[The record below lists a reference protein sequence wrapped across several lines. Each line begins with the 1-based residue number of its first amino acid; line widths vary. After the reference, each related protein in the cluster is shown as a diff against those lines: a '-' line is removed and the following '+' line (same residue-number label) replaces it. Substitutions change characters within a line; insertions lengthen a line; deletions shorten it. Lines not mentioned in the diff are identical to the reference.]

1 VIGRLHLVGLTG
13 GIGSGKSTVAAM
25 IRGHGVPVLDA
36 DQIAR
41 DIVRPGEPAHADIKA
56 AWPDVV
62 GADAVIDRKQLAAR
76 VFADPAARTRL
87 EAITHPRIHQRA
99 LGLAAELEK
108 RGERLA
114 FYEASLLVE
123 TNRHRDFDGLV
134 VVTAPEAAQLARTI
148 ARDGC
153 TPAEARARIAAQFPL
168 ADKVR
173 AASDVIDNA
182 GDLADTRRQVDAI
195 LAGWR
200 AKCA

>member
-1 VIGRLHLVGLTG
+1 
-13 GIGSGKSTVAAM
+13 M
-25 IRGHGVPVLDA
+25 IRAHGVPVLDA

-56 AWPDVV
+56 AWPNVV
-62 GADAVIDRKQLAAR
+62 GADGAIDRKQLAAR
-76 VFADPAARTRL
+76 VFADPAERTRL

-99 LGLAAELEK
+99 LGLAGELEE

-134 VVTAPEAAQLARTI
+134 VVTAPEAVQLARTI

-153 TPAEARARIAAQFPL
+153 TPAEARARIAAQLPL
-168 ADKVR
+168 ADKVQT
-173 AASDVIDNA
+173 ASDVIDNA
-182 GDLADTRRQVDAI
+182 GDLADTRRQVEAVV
-195 LAGWR
+195 AGWR